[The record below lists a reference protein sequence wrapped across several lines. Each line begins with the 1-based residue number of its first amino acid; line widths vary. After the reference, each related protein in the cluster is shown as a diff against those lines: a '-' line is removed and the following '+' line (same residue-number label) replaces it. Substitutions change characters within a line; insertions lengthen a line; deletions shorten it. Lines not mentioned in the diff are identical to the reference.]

1 MSICGVRAPP
11 LCVLDLVL
19 DVFADEEVRD
29 VFRQK
34 VLQQESVDVL
44 GRLHLLR
51 LFFKALLQQEL
62 SPRAQLILHHIKHTQ
77 VTHGLNSDRAA
88 SNKTQIC
95 VNEKCC
101 GLIILRYKTE
111 VLLWHQYHT
120 NIVFLKYALYF
131 FIIFFYFK
139 V

>member
-1 MSICGVRAPP
+1 MPP
-11 LCVLDLVL
+11 LCVFDLVL

-62 SPRAQLILHHIKHTQ
+62 GPRAQLILHHIKHTQ

-101 GLIILRYKTE
+101 VLIILRYKTE
-111 VLLWHQYHT
+111 VLHWHQYHT
-120 NIVFLKYALYF
+120 TIVFLLFVF
-131 FIIFFYFK
+131 FKHFFYFK
-139 V
+139 F